1 MSTRLALVTVAG
13 LAFAA
18 AASTA
23 SAANFSI
30 NWLNQSTPTS
40 GPVVPFGGVIPSG
53 VTYNDPNFGL
63 VQITYFLPAGFV
75 QARNTDPQ
83 TQNGTIISGPNTYT
97 FGAHENFA
105 ATNNNPLTNNLALPI
120 SWGMTYRFLSG
131 PVAAGDLVVGVTGLG
146 ATTSFGGGA
155 TTAMVFQSG
164 TFLGDWQTST
174 TFGATQFTA
183 GVNMFTLQ
191 NSVTAAGGA
200 NPNWN
205 TALGVSLINT
215 TVSTLSLE
223 FTQLPGDGVGVNIG
237 FVPSPGAAAVLAFGG
252 LLAARRRR

>member
-1 MSTRLALVTVAG
+1 
-13 LAFAA
+13 
-18 AASTA
+18 
-23 SAANFSI
+23 
-30 NWLNQSTPTS
+30 
-40 GPVVPFGGVIPSG
+40 
-53 VTYNDPNFGL
+53 
-63 VQITYFLPAGFV
+63 
-75 QARNTDPQ
+75 
-83 TQNGTIISGPNTYT
+83 
-97 FGAHENFA
+97 
-105 ATNNNPLTNNLALPI
+105 
-120 SWGMTYRFLSG
+120 
-131 PVAAGDLVVGVTGLG
+131 
-146 ATTSFGGGA
+146 
-155 TTAMVFQSG
+155 MVFQSG